1 MSGYI
6 VTWTSP
12 SGITID
18 LTMGARSESGIWI
31 KAIEGFTSSPEIA
44 TVQRSTGRGEKPTAL
59 SIPKMTGQLVLH
71 IDPGL
76 AEIPDMD
83 VSDMWTYL
91 ESLFSLVSPGTM
103 TVRDAS
109 GRPLSSDFYLSEPI
123 AFPTGKSPHTPGIRE
138 IDMVVPLW
146 SDSGGWWG
154 ETVTPSPINSTT
166 GVLYNPGHL
175 EEYISL
181 ELSAG
186 GTVAQRLYRYTLNGV
201 NYDTTLPSVTAKR
214 TLSTNPGT
222 GFSITDIDGNRDR
235 AAQVALR
242 GRYIPGV
249 IAPGG
254 YVNVTTGANVKATFT
269 PYYLSPWR

>member
-6 VTWTSP
+6 ASWTSP
-12 SGITID
+12 GGITID
-18 LTMGARSESGIWI
+18 LTMGAKSESGIWI
-31 KAIEGFTSSPEIA
+31 ESLDGFTSAPDVA
-44 TVQRSTGRGEKPTAL
+44 TVRRTTGRGEIPTAL
-59 SIPKMTGQLVLH
+59 SIPKMTGTLNLR

-91 ESLFSLVSPGTM
+91 ESLFSVVAPGTL

-109 GRPLSSDFYLSEPI
+109 GRPLSAPFYLTDPI
-123 AFPTGKSPHTPGIRE
+123 PFPAGKSPHTPGIRE
-138 IDMVVPLW
+138 ITMTVSLW

-166 GVLYNPGHL
+166 GILYNPGHL
-175 EEYISL
+175 EEYIAL
-181 ELSAG
+181 ELSPG
-186 GTVAQRLYRYTLNGV
+186 GTTAQRLYRYTVDGV
-201 NYDTTLPSVTAKR
+201 NRDVTLPSVTAKR
-214 TLSTNPGT
+214 FLSTNPGT
-222 GFSITDIDGNRDR
+222 GFSITDGDGNRDR

-242 GRYIPGV
+242 GRYISGV
-249 IAPGG
+249 IPPGG
-254 YVNVTTGANVKATFT
+254 YVHVTTGANVKATFT